1 MTRSARWLTL
11 SVLIMLLLSP
21 LAGVSPFSSVQQEL
35 LSGAPGDGGR
45 GPGDDYSVE
54 LNTGDRQ
61 EDDEVLT
68 RNQTRS
74 YEFIVTNSG
83 SQDDTYNLTVDWDD
97 PEGYGWHGSLAIG
110 SISVPADQ
118 DRTFDLVVTSPRGG
132 VVRDNSTMF
141 NLNATSTN
149 STTIS
154 DDEFQLVRIITP
166 YAVDVYDIHPASQSA
181 KRGEMATFDGVIK
194 NVGDNTDSYELR
206 VDFVP
211 KDWVAELLTTG
222 CQGVRCSIDS
232 VESGETGQYQ
242 LEVTVPDTAE
252 QDEYALVR
260 ITVTSETN
268 GYSHIDGESWANTT
282 TSDGRTYG
290 IYLWSDSGSRQAIP
304 GGPAEYVLTVSNSGS
319 ENDTVLLEVD
329 SSGMP
334 QGWNAALDRYR
345 IEDLGPSV
353 QTTVRLEVYAPQD
366 ATADDW
372 GVAGVE
378 ARSENREQHRD
389 QASVNTTVR
398 IPVRDVD
405 LAFDSETK
413 AGESGEQLTYTLT
426 LTNSGS
432 DPDSYDLTV
441 QKPATWQIQL
451 NASQVEDLPEGES
464 ATLELQVTIPSN
476 SRDTDTALATVTATS
491 RGDSSVSN
499 ATEALTTVA
508 TVFVL
513 AMTVDRSAQSL
524 NPGNSTSFTYTLY
537 NYGNGHENITFI
549 ASGLPSAWT
558 VTWLPDRVE
567 LAPFSGTAEV
577 TVTIAVP
584 SDQTPYTADLN
595 LVASVED
602 NPDEQ
607 AERSVTLTVEYY
619 AALQLQLEQTTA
631 SGLPGSSH
639 TFDFT
644 LTNQGNLQDIITLST
659 AGLPDSWQVRF
670 ADPDHP
676 QVGLVLVTLDPGAP
690 MELELTTTSGSQE
703 IASTFQFM
711 LVATS
716 GNNPQVSAEE
726 PMAVVVEASHGLELE
741 ASETTK
747 QSLPG
752 QPVFFS
758 FIVRNNGNAPA
769 GVQLVALG
777 VPADWNG
784 SFSVQSPISLD
795 PLEATSPIF
804 LNLQLPNDT
813 WGGIHLLL
821 VTATSTTTGEQH
833 TLNFTL
839 EIPLYGE
846 LSLQMLQ
853 KNANLFAGEQG
864 SYQVRITNDRNTR
877 EELVLSI
884 EGKYAHWYQLPSS
897 SVVLEPGEMREL
909 TITVSP
915 PANSPSLNVRDSRLN
930 VTLSSDLSSS
940 SKLDLPLSV
949 TEVQRGGT
957 DSGGN
962 DESSIPAPSA
972 LAVFA
977 ALGAG
982 LRLHRRR

>member
-21 LAGVSPFSSVQQEL
+21 LAGVSPLPSVPQEL

-45 GPGDDYSVE
+45 GSGDEYSVE
-54 LNTGDRQ
+54 LNPGDRQ
-61 EDDEVLT
+61 EGDEELT

-74 YEFIVTNSG
+74 YEFTVTNSG
-83 SQDDTYNLTVDWDD
+83 SQDDTYNLTVEWDD

-141 NLNATSTN
+141 NLTATSTN

-154 DDEFQLVRIITP
+154 DDEIQLVRIITP
-166 YAVDVYDIHPASQSA
+166 YAVDVYEIHPASQSA
-181 KRGEMATFDGVIK
+181 KRGEKATFGGEIK
-194 NVGDNTDSYELR
+194 NVGDNTDSYALR

-211 KDWVAELLTTG
+211 KDWAAALSTT
-222 CQGVRCSIDS
+222 SIDS
-232 VESGETGQYQ
+232 VLSGETGQYQ
-242 LEVTVPDTAE
+242 LEVKVPDTAE

-260 ITVTSETN
+260 VTVTSNTTE
-268 GYSHIDGESWANTT
+268 YSHIDGESWANTT
-282 TSDGRTYG
+282 ASDGRTYG
-290 IYLWSDSGSRQAIP
+290 VDLWSDSVSLQAIP
-304 GGPAEYVLTVSNSGS
+304 GGLAEYVFIVTNSGN
-319 ENDTVLLEVD
+319 EVDTVLLEVD
-329 SSGMP
+329 SGGMP

-345 IEDLGPSV
+345 IEDLGPGIE
-353 QTTVRLEVYAPQD
+353 TTVRLEVHAPQD

-372 GVAGVE
+372 GVTGVE

-389 QASVNTTVR
+389 QASVNTTIR

-413 AGESGEQLTYTLT
+413 SGEPGGQLTYTLT

-451 NASQVEDLPEGES
+451 NASQVEDLSEGES

-491 RGDSSVSN
+491 RGDSTVSN
-499 ATEALTTVA
+499 VTEALTTVA
-508 TVFVL
+508 TVYGL
-513 AMTVDRSAQSL
+513 TMIVDRSAQAL

-537 NYGNGHENITFI
+537 NYGNGHENITFA
-549 ASGLPSAWT
+549 ASWLPAVDWT
-558 VTWLPDRVE
+558 VTGLPDRVE
-567 LAPFSGTAEV
+567 LTPFSGIAEV
-577 TVTIAVP
+577 TATISVP
-584 SDQTPYTADLN
+584 SGQTPYTADLK

-602 NPDEQ
+602 NPAEQ

-619 AALQLQLEQTTA
+619 AALQMQLEQTTA

-644 LTNQGNLQDIITLST
+644 LTNHGNQQDMITLST
-659 AGLPDSWQVRF
+659 AGLPNSWQVQF
-670 ADPDHP
+670 ADSDHP
-676 QVGLVLVTLDPGAP
+676 QVGLVLVTLAPGAP
-690 MELELTTTSGSQE
+690 MELQLTTTSSSQE

-758 FIVRNNGNAPA
+758 FIVRNSGNAPV

-877 EELVLSI
+877 EELALSI

-897 SVVLEPGEMREL
+897 SVVLEPGEVREL

-915 PANSPSLNVRDSRLN
+915 PANSPSLTVRDSRLN
-930 VTLSSDLSSS
+930 VTLSSDPSSS

-957 DSGGN
+957 DSSGD
-962 DESSIPAPSA
+962 DEGSIPAPSA